1 MGPSSGSPVAGI
13 ALLSTRTMLQ
23 PDSYRVAFVEPDA
36 PQIASLRQLLE
47 FEGIAVSIVD
57 AHELPRVSQLSAD
70 LLILNQARL
79 RRSTQA
85 IAAEI
90 GRLQA
95 RPLMLALVPRG
106 DELSGIELVEGGLD
120 TFIAIPCGSREFVAR
135 IRAMLR
141 RVRPPMAT
149 MLEPAASAGR
159 AIVCSRELDI
169 DPARRRVRVKGREL
183 RLTEQE
189 FQLLYFLAGHPGRVF
204 DRQALLTAVWG
215 NHTFVTA
222 RSVDALVKRLRHQ
235 LRTAVRGP
243 SFVETV
249 RGVGYRLVEHDVAA
263 SMSAA

>member
-1 MGPSSGSPVAGI
+1 
-13 ALLSTRTMLQ
+13 MLQ

-36 PQIASLRQLLE
+36 PQVASLGQLLE
-47 FEGIAVSIVD
+47 FEGIVVSIVE
-57 AHELPRVSQLSAD
+57 AHELPRAPHLVAD
-70 LLILNQARL
+70 LVILNQARL
-79 RRSTQA
+79 RRSTHA

-90 GRLQA
+90 GRLQS
-95 RPLMLALVPRG
+95 RPLMLALVSRG
-106 DELSGIELVEGGLD
+106 DELSGIELVERGLD
-120 TFIAIPCGSREFVAR
+120 GFIAMPCGSREFVAR

-141 RVRPPMAT
+141 RVRPPMST
-149 MLEPAASAGR
+149 MLEPVSGPGGAS
-159 AIVCSRELDI
+159 VCSRDLDI

-204 DRQALLTAVWG
+204 DRQALLSAVWG
-215 NHTFVTA
+215 SQTFVTA

-249 RGVGYRLVEHDVAA
+249 RGVGYRLVEHGVATN
-263 SMSAA
+263 MSAA

>member
-1 MGPSSGSPVAGI
+1 
-13 ALLSTRTMLQ
+13 MLQ
-23 PDSYRVAFVEPDA
+23 PGSYRVAFVEPDA

-47 FEGIAVSIVD
+47 FEGITVSTAD
-57 AHELPRVSQLSAD
+57 AGDLPRVTHLQAD
-70 LLILNQARL
+70 VVILNQVRL
-79 RRSTQA
+79 RRSTHA

-95 RPLMLALVPRG
+95 RPLLLALVSRG
-106 DELSGIELVEGGLD
+106 DELSGIELVERGLD
-120 TFIAIPCGSREFVAR
+120 AFIAMPCGSREFVAR

-141 RVRPPMAT
+141 RVRVPAAT
-149 MLEPAASAGR
+149 MPELSAGPGGPTVR
-159 AIVCSRELDI
+159 SRELDI
-169 DPARRRVRVKGREL
+169 DPARRRVRIKGREL

-204 DRQALLTAVWG
+204 DRQALLAAVWG
-215 NHTFVTA
+215 SHTFVTA

-249 RGVGYRLVEHDVAA
+249 RGVGYRLVERGGGAGV
-263 SMSAA
+263 SAA

>member
-1 MGPSSGSPVAGI
+1 
-13 ALLSTRTMLQ
+13 MLQ
-23 PDSYRVAFVEPDA
+23 SDSYRVAFVEPDA

-57 AHELPRVSQLSAD
+57 AHELPHVSQLSAD

-106 DELSGIELVEGGLD
+106 DELSGIELVERGLD
-120 TFIAIPCGSREFVAR
+120 TFIAMPCGSREFVAR

-141 RVRPPMAT
+141 RVQPIAT
-149 MLEPAASAGR
+149 MPEPAGSAGG

-215 NHTFVTA
+215 DHTFVTA

-249 RGVGYRLVEHDVAA
+249 RGVGYRLVEHGAA